1 MNTPYQVRAAI
12 LYHFFIPR
20 AMGMEDQFSI
30 LVVEDEKISRTL
42 LEKTLIKAG
51 YSVTSVE
58 NGQIAADLFKGSFFP
73 IVLTDW
79 AMPEMGG
86 PELCRIIRQRVT
98 EGYVYVILLTAR
110 DSKEDIV
117 LGLKAGADD
126 YLTKPF
132 HPAELI
138 ARLNTGKRIVTLERS
153 LKKANDEIRLLSVTD
168 PLTACYNRNYLNDF
182 FPKELQRAVRYRH
195 NLSIILCDIDHFKN
209 VNDTYGHLV
218 GDEVLKGFVER
229 IRSST
234 RKDVDWIARFGGEE
248 FLVIL
253 PETDIERALWVA
265 ERLRL
270 SVCSSPLDLASGV
283 KISISSSFGTTGF
296 DPARDK
302 WDTTQETILKQADTF
317 LYAAKNE
324 GRNRV
329 VGGPLEG

>member
-1 MNTPYQVRAAI
+1 
-12 LYHFFIPR
+12 
-20 AMGMEDQFSI
+20 MEDQFSV
-30 LVVEDEKISRTL
+30 LVAEDEKISRTL

-58 NGQIAADLFKGSFFP
+58 NGRLAADCFKESFFP

-79 AMPEMGG
+79 VMPEMGG
-86 PELCRIIRQRVT
+86 PELCRTIRERVT
-98 EGYVYVILLTAR
+98 QGYVYIILLTAK

-138 ARLNTGKRIVTLERS
+138 ARLNTGKRIVSLERS
-153 LKKANDEIRLLSVTD
+153 LKKANEAIRLLSITD
-168 PLTACYNRNYLNDF
+168 PLTGCYNRNYLNDF

-195 NLSIILCDIDHFKN
+195 PLSLILCDIDHFKN

-218 GDEVLKGFVER
+218 GDEVLKEFVER

-234 RKDVDWIARFGGEE
+234 RKDVDWLGRFGGEE

-253 PETDIERALWVA
+253 PETDVERALWVA
-265 ERLRL
+265 ERLRVA
-270 SVCSSPLDLASGV
+270 VCSSPLALANDLT
-283 KISISSSFGTTGF
+283 ISITASFGASGF

-302 WDTTQETILKQADTF
+302 WDITQEMLLKQIDSF
-317 LYAAKNE
+317 LYTAKNE

-329 VGGPLEG
+329 VGGPLGG